1 LSYAFT
7 KKIRHISR
15 INISDKH
22 KIMVNSPEVDLWI
35 ERLYLEVEQKNIIIF
50 ATKIIS
56 TDST

>member
-35 ERLYLEVEQKNIIIF
+35 ERLYLEVEHKNIIIF